1 MSEITHAARGCREA
15 AARPLAVR
23 LRGQLM
29 PGDSPTSAGL
39 TQDLVVALPTPS
51 VVPVAVASRRLLAAP
66 PSCFTLLPD
75 GTHVTV
81 RRMSATSAAWVIGA
95 KWLPAMVCTVN
106 WFVGV
111 SWSASAIMRSW
122 TWTGITSSWL
132 VRR

>member
-1 MSEITHAARGCREA
+1 MWFG
-15 AARPLAVR
+15 L
-23 LRGQLM
+23 
-29 PGDSPTSAGL
+29 GDSSCRAGL
-39 TQDLVVALPTPS
+39 AYLGWFGAGPCVVALPAPS
-51 VVPVAVASRRLLAAP
+51 VVPVAVPSRRLLAAP

-111 SWSASAIMRSW
+111 SWSASAIMRFW